1 MKGDIMKKSFIT
13 GIIAIALMLT
23 VGGTV
28 AHADD
33 YISSKF
39 PPEDLIVAWGTCSM
53 GTSSTG
59 WVYAGK
65 TKDPSV
71 PNSYYVYLYYRFDT
85 GEAGS
90 GTSFRLTRLDT
101 NRWYIEPQKLMDLR
115 IGRMSENGVGL
126 QIPPSSAPNH
136 FSILALIDIQEQ
148 IV

>member
-1 MKGDIMKKSFIT
+1 MKKSFIT

-101 NRWYIEPQKLMDLR
+101 NRWYIEPQKLMDSTIQPGYILQKDTVCP
-115 IGRMSENGVGL
+115 GVSQGASPGVKL
-126 QIPPSSAPNH
+126 PAPQNPAQH
-136 FSILALIDIQEQ
+136 PAQSK
-148 IV
+148 